1 MHIRTYICL
10 IKDLATNTVHVPI
23 PDDAYRASGPSR
35 SYIARNLRGGGG
47 GGGKGGTTRSRK
59 RGSNPQ
65 VSAPFG
71 NINME

>member
-35 SYIARNLRGGGG
+35 SYIARNLRGGGEG
-47 GGGKGGTTRSRK
+47 REKGGTHRSRTM
-59 RGSNPQ
+59 GSNPQ
-65 VSAPFG
+65 VSDTFVY
-71 NINME
+71 INME